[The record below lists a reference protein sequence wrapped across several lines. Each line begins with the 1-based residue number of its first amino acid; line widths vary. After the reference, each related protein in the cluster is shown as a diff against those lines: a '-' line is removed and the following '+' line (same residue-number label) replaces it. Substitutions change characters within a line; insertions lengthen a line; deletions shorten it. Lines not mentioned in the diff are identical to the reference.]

1 MNNIKNFFLNGQI
14 YQTSMN
20 ITIKQ
25 ILDYFNYQNE
35 IFVIE
40 YNNKISNK
48 SNWKNITISNNDRIE
63 IITIVG
69 GG

>member
-1 MNNIKNFFLNGQI
+1 MNNIKNFFLNGQF

-20 ITIKQ
+20 ITIEQ
-25 ILDYFNYQNE
+25 ILDYFNYQHE

-40 YNNKISNK
+40 YNDEITNK

>member
-20 ITIKQ
+20 ITIEQ
-25 ILDYFNYQNE
+25 ILDYFNYQHE

-40 YNNKISNK
+40 YNNEISNK